1 MQAGVLNDNTERER
15 ETRRREGEKGRGTG
29 PYTSVH
35 RKAAAEVSLEKY
47 GRELPEPLATS
58 NR

>member
-1 MQAGVLNDNTERER
+1 MLNDNTERKR